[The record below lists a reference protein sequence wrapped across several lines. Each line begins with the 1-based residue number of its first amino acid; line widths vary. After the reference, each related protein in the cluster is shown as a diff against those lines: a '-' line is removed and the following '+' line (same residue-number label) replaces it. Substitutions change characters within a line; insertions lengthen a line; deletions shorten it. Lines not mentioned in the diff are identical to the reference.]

1 MPYGQKTSYTTY
13 FSRVQSP
20 FADRTTVAA
29 YTWPL
34 STIQHAPECDLKLDF
49 PFDDEVRV
57 DSENGPQ
64 MAVQADV
71 VKLQAY
77 LPSDGDFVH
86 DLSRSSVVAVY

>member
-1 MPYGQKTSYTTY
+1 M
-13 FSRVQSP
+13 QSP
-20 FADRTTVAA
+20 FSDRTTVAA
-29 YTWPL
+29 YMRPL
-34 STIQHAPECDLKLDF
+34 TTVQNAPECDLRLDL

-77 LPSDGDFVH
+77 LPSVGNLIH
-86 DLSRSSVVAVY
+86 DLSRSSLVAVY